1 MTSFYVA
8 HCGGKTPIRL
18 CFFSIQITWNRHDF
32 RKNFSLLTRDLV
44 MFRRESYRYV
54 CCLKTFFKHMNLLCF
69 IILRKSVLTRKYGS
83 NF

>member
-1 MTSFYVA
+1 MTSFDVA

-18 CFFSIQITWNRHDF
+18 LISILPCDRHDV
-32 RKNFSLLTRDLV
+32 RKNWSLLTCDLV

-69 IILRKSVLTRKYGS
+69 IISRKSELIREYGS
-83 NF
+83 NL